1 MMNKEEI
8 INALPYT
15 EPFLFV
21 DEIITINEKEVQGSY
36 TFRKNSFFYAG
47 HFKDNPVTPGV
58 ILTEVMAQIG
68 VVCMG
73 IFLLGKKEVEI
84 RPKIALTSNQ
94 IDFYLPVYPGEKVIV
109 ESEKIYFRFNKLK
122 CSVRMLNE
130 KKELVCRGEIA
141 GMIVGE

>member
-1 MMNKEEI
+1 MNKEEI
-8 INALPYT
+8 INALPFT

-21 DEIITINEKEVQGSY
+21 DEIMTINEKGVQGSY